1 MACKNL
7 KKIYSHETSW
17 SKRPLIQNIPI
28 NTIFA
33 SKLKL
38 VGYISKSDIEEKG
51 IRIST
56 FRK

>member
-1 MACKNL
+1 MRLRGAG
-7 KKIYSHETSW
+7 
-17 SKRPLIQNIPI
+17 KRPLIQNIPI